1 MTDIEII
8 KLVFGI
14 LLGIGGLVLV
24 VLAFLIG
31 YKYLVQESRCTARI
45 RGTVIRYTRA
55 YYGGED
61 SGVHLPVV
69 SYAVDGEEYTVTG
82 PKYKAYVTHTRRSP
96 LTENR
101 MEFEEK
107 GQVFR
112 VYNYINSVAG
122 RYYNPMEELYP
133 LHSQLEVYYDPDHP
147 KCAYVLRYCNNKWI
161 FWLLFLMGLLMWAG
175 DVAIQIVLV

>member
-45 RGTVIRYTRA
+45 RGTVIRYTQA

-101 MEFEEK
+101 MEYEEK

-133 LHSQLEVYYDPDHP
+133 LHSQLDVYYDPDHP

>member
-24 VLAFLIG
+24 ALAFLIG
-31 YKYLVQESRCTARI
+31 YKYLVQEFRCTARI
-45 RGTVIRYTRA
+45 KGTVIRYTRA

-61 SGVHLPVV
+61 SGIHLPVV
-69 SYAVDGEEYTVTG
+69 AYAVDGKKYTVTG
-82 PKYKAYVTHTRRSP
+82 PKYKAYVTRTKRSP
-96 LTENR
+96 KTENR
-101 MEFEEK
+101 MVYKEQ
-107 GQVFR
+107 GQVFW
-112 VYNYINSVAG
+112 VYNYVNSVAG

-133 LHSQLEVYYDPDHP
+133 IHSQLDVYYDPNKP

-161 FWLLFLMGLLMWAG
+161 FWLLFCMGLMMWAA
-175 DVAIQIVLV
+175 DLAVQIILV